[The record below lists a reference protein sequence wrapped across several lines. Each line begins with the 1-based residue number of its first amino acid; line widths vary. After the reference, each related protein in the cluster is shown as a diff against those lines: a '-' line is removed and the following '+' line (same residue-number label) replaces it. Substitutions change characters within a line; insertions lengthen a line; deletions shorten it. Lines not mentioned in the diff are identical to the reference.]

1 MNNILLLGIA
11 IFFGVFGGKIF
22 RRFKIPQVVGYVT
35 VGLFLGKSVF
45 NIFTQHSVDAF
56 DPVVNFTLGVI
67 GFVIGSELKGE
78 VFKKYGR
85 SIYFIL
91 VSEGMLAFLSVFAAV
106 TLITKEV
113 YLGLLLGAIA
123 SATDPASTVSVL
135 WEYKTRGPLTTTL
148 TSIVALDDGLALI
161 LYGLVSVFSKAMIT
175 KEHFSLVASIGGPLL
190 EILECFILGLVVG
203 VILIRAILHTKE
215 KDLAVSFAI
224 GSVAAV
230 VGLAI
235 YFRLDLILSS
245 MVLGAVVANVIP
257 RVSQGMFDAAR
268 EMTAPLYILFFVIVG
283 ASLDIHTFVKVSVIA
298 IILGYLV
305 ARSLGKI
312 FGATFGAIISKAK
325 KTVVKYTGICLFTQ
339 GGVAVG
345 LAMSIAHNLS
355 YAGPEGKYVGNV
367 IITVVAAT
375 TFVVQLIGPILVK
388 LGATKADEV
397 GRNVTEED
405 IMKTYKV
412 KDIMRKDFSAIRE
425 DTTLAK
431 IIETIKERESFHFPV
446 VDKKGDIV
454 GIISLGNLRSVLA
467 EEQLNQIVLAED
479 VASPV
484 EKVIYKDQPLDEAL
498 KAFNKGE
505 VDYLPVVDDKES
517 KKIVGVVEYHPLAEF
532 INRKLFERQHSLES
546 A

>member
-11 IFFGVFGGKIF
+11 IFFGVLGGRVFQKL
-22 RRFKIPQVVGYVT
+22 KIPQVVGYVT
-35 VGLFLGKSVF
+35 IGLLIGESVF
-45 NIFTQHSVDAF
+45 NIFSQQSVDAF
-56 DPVVNFTLGVI
+56 SPVVNFTLGII

-91 VSEGMLAFLSVFAAV
+91 VSEGMLAFFAVFAVV
-106 TLITKEV
+106 TFITKEV

-175 KEHFSLVASIGGPLL
+175 KQSFSLGASIGAPLL
-190 EILECFILGLVVG
+190 EILECFILGLIVG
-203 VILIRAILHTKE
+203 LILIKVISRTKE
-215 KDLAVSFAI
+215 KELAVAFAI
-224 GSVAAV
+224 GGVAVV

-235 YFRLDLILSS
+235 YLKLDLILSS
-245 MVLGAVVANVIP
+245 MVLGATISNIIP
-257 RVSQGMFDAAR
+257 RASEKMFDAVR

-283 ASLDIHTFVKVSVIA
+283 ASLDIHTFLKISVIA

-312 FGATFGAIISKAK
+312 FGATLGALISKAK
-325 KTVVKYTGICLFTQ
+325 KTVIKYTGICLFTQ

-355 YAGPEGKYVGNV
+355 YVGTEGKTVGNV

-375 TFVVQLIGPILVK
+375 TFVVQLIGPVLVK

-397 GRNVTEED
+397 GRNVTEDD
-405 IMKTYKV
+405 IIKSYRV
-412 KDIMRKDFSAIRE
+412 GDVMRKDFSAIRK
-425 DTTLAK
+425 DATLAK
-431 IIETIKERESFHFPV
+431 IIEIIKERESYHFPV
-446 VDKKGDIV
+446 VDDKRELV
-454 GIISLGNLRSVLA
+454 GIISLGNLRSVFA
-467 EEQLNQIVLAED
+467 EEQLNQIILAED

-484 EKVIYKDQPLDEAL
+484 EKVIYKDQPLDEA
-498 KAFNKGE
+498 FEVFRRGE
-505 VDYLPVVDDKES
+505 VDYLPVVDDKNS
-517 KKIVGVVEYHPLAEF
+517 RKIVGVVEYHPLVEF
-532 INRKLFERQHSLES
+532 INRKLFERQHSLEP